1 MSDPVEPLI
10 LDLLEWIGPRPRP
23 YSEVIDAWR
32 TSCPR
37 LPVWEEANAR
47 GYVLHVHEP
56 ERPACVTLTFAGLLQ
71 VRRRP
76 FSGGRGAPPVAPP
89 LPNMEGPL

>member
-10 LDLLEWIGPRPRP
+10 LDLLEWLSAGARP
-23 YSEVIDAWR
+23 YAEILDAWR

-47 GYVLHVHEP
+47 GFVARHRAPGEP
-56 ERPACVTLTFAGLLQ
+56 AQVSITPLGRAHLDAARPA
-71 VRRRP
+71 R
-76 FSGGRGAPPVAPP
+76 GGSRLGTVA
-89 LPNMEGPL
+89 N